1 MCNPHKKVSNGQVNN
16 KKKSPLYFNAM
27 NPENK
32 YSKGIG
38 NDNESRLD
46 KKNVQGAIVVA
57 SDVAR

>member
-32 YSKGIG
+32 FSKGI
-38 NDNESRLD
+38 DDDSESRQE
-46 KKNVQGAIVVA
+46 KKNDQNRYRCRFRHGN
-57 SDVAR
+57 